1 MKRVGNCLIRIIF
14 VPSKFSGC
22 MSYQNKEII
31 NSVISIVVGIII
43 IGVAVFFSGKHY
55 SDSSMVGEILNVA
68 GILGSALIVI
78 PIGGMIRSA
87 WKKK

>member
-1 MKRVGNCLIRIIF
+1 
-14 VPSKFSGC
+14 

-31 NSVISIVVGIII
+31 RSVISIIAGMII
-43 IGVAVFFSGKHY
+43 IGVAIYFSGKHY
-55 SDSSMVGEILNVA
+55 SNSMVGEILNVA

-87 WKKK
+87 LKNK